1 MDRPVPVDVTMDL
14 RPRFHPAGGLAIGRD
29 DVKGLT
35 RVLGGF
41 QVYAIRQLAELHRD
55 PPRWAL
61 VGYDRACG
69 ALRCSAH
76 PTGGDMDRLRAP
88 TEFGFTTSPYL
99 APERP
104 RPAWKTLVFGA
115 LLALIPFVGAGMS
128 AVYIDRR
135 TIPGTYDTA
144 QALRTALIQIFAIA
158 LLIVLCWIV
167 FGLILGLSIQLNPRV
182 GRLAP

>member
-1 MDRPVPVDVTMDL
+1 
-14 RPRFHPAGGLAIGRD
+14 
-29 DVKGLT
+29 
-35 RVLGGF
+35 
-41 QVYAIRQLAELHRD
+41 
-55 PPRWAL
+55 
-61 VGYDRACG
+61 
-69 ALRCSAH
+69 
-76 PTGGDMDRLRAP
+76 MDRLRAP

-104 RPAWKTLVFGA
+104 RPVWKTLLFGA

-135 TIPGTYDTA
+135 TSPGTYDTA
-144 QALRTALIQIFAIA
+144 EALRTALIQIVAIA

-182 GRLAP
+182 GRLAA